1 MNKLLISKILVGLV
15 FLLVIATIYSNYRE
29 QLAIDRSKI
38 PESME
43 YAEEFQ
49 DWIIN
54 MKKQVNVSADEF
66 RLQEVNEV
74 FNSAHF
80 DVSPK
85 DNKKAYQD
93 HLDKLK
99 EFKKLDDVRFSPNGF
114 QFLDFRHL
122 TKVNEKYDSYDV
134 YFHGLRENK
143 IIDTKI
149 LSCEPLKNCYFDRA
163 FFIDNDT
170 FVISKYSRPISDEDL
185 KDENYDTCEID
196 EVCTYTIKLHLF
208 DLINSDQF
216 VYESKPYKVNLAEI
230 VEFF

>member
-1 MNKLLISKILVGLV
+1 MQKKLITKILVILIFILV
-15 FLLVIATIYSNYRE
+15 GATIYSNYKE

-38 PESME
+38 PDSME

-54 MKKQVNVSADEF
+54 MKKQVDVSADEF
-66 RLQEVNEV
+66 RLLEVNEV

-80 DVSPK
+80 TVQSR
-85 DNKKAYQD
+85 DNKEAYQK
-93 HLDKLK
+93 HLNKLE
-99 EFKKLDDVRFSPNGF
+99 EFSKYDDVRFSPNGF
-114 QFLDFRHL
+114 QFLDYRHK
-122 TKVNEKYDSYDV
+122 TRVDNEFEPFEV

-149 LSCEPLKNCYFDRA
+149 LSCKPERNCYFDRA

-170 FVISKYSRPISDEDL
+170 FVISKYSRPIT
-185 KDENYDTCEID
+185 DENLKSGNYEPCAFDEI
-196 EVCTYTIKLHLF
+196 CTYTIKLHLF
-208 DLINSDQF
+208 DIINSDQY
-216 VYESKPYKVNLAEI
+216 VYESDSYEVNLSEI